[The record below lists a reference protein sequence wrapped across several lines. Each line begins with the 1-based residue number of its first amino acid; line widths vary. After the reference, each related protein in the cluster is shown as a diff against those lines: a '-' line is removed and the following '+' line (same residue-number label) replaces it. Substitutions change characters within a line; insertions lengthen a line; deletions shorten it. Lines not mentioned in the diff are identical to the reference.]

1 MFPSANANNSA
12 VSLNIG
18 KIFLLTQEPISI
30 FFGLK
35 LEIIWLYNFRPGSGK
50 GTQCER
56 LIRDYGFEHIS
67 VGDVIREN
75 VNGRFYL
82 LLKYKNSTTP
92 EALKLQALM
101 K

>member
-1 MFPSANANNSA
+1 
-12 VSLNIG
+12 
-18 KIFLLTQEPISI
+18 
-30 FFGLK
+30 
-35 LEIIWLYNFRPGSGK
+35 
-50 GTQCER
+50 

>member
-1 MFPSANANNSA
+1 MEQKKYQLDPSNPQI
-12 VSLNIG
+12 LFIIG
-18 KIFLLTQEPISI
+18 
-30 FFGLK
+30 G
-35 LEIIWLYNFRPGSGK
+35 PGSGK

-75 VNGRFYL
+75 VNG
-82 LLKYKNSTTP
+82 STTP